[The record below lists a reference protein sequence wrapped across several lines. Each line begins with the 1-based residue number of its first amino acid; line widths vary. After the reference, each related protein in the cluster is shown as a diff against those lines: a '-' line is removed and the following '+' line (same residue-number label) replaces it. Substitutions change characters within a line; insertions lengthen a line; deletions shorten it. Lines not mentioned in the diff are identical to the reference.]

1 VAARIYPRE
10 EWITQLRR
18 LLQTYWAMG
27 FASANPVAIGVVEL
41 SPRLLQATVDW
52 RLRDQIGAT
61 GAGLPGS
68 EPG

>member
-1 VAARIYPRE
+1 MAPRNYPRE
-10 EWITQLRR
+10 EWIAQLLR

-27 FASANPVAIGVVEL
+27 FASANPLAIAVVEL
-41 SPRLLQATVDW
+41 SPRLLQATVER

-68 EPG
+68 GPG